1 VHAARL
7 RCLTSASS
15 IATPPVRICAD
26 LASQRAAH
34 TARCMCLT
42 CAFGGA
48 QAGLM
53 HRHDAAPQT

>member
-26 LASQRAAH
+26 LASQRAAPRV
-34 TARCMCLT
+34 RCMSLT

-48 QAGLM
+48 QAGRM
-53 HRHDAAPQT
+53 HRYDASPWT